1 MNIFITDRTKAVLLT
16 QWPFGRC
23 SESEIRDRGLDH
35 DILSLFFLSLFF
47 FFFLLIVI
55 LVISHFSFEG
65 GTLVL
70 IAPFPCNYLSFILI

>member
-16 QWPFGRC
+16 QLPFGRC
-23 SESEIRDRGLDH
+23 SESEVRGRGLDH
-35 DILSLFFLSLFF
+35 DILSYFFFL
-47 FFFLLIVI
+47 FFFLLIVN

-70 IAPFPCNYLSFILI
+70 IASFPCNYLSFILI

>member
-1 MNIFITDRTKAVLLT
+1 MNIFITGRTQAVLLT

-23 SESEIRDRGLDH
+23 SESEVRGRGLDH
-35 DILSLFFLSLFF
+35 DILSFFFF

-70 IAPFPCNYLSFILI
+70 IASFPCNYLSFILI